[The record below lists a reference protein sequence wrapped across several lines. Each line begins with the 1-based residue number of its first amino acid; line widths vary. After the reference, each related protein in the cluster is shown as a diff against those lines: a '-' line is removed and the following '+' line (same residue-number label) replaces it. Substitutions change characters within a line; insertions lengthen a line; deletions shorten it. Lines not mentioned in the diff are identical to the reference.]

1 MARRHIS
8 PQIARLAPSL
18 GGALIQKC
26 RFDALRPSTSNL
38 RPRYA
43 HELTTMVELSAD
55 DHQWLYGIRYLEPHE
70 RDGLCYIAAGIDF
83 VSRTTRE

>member
-18 GGALIQKC
+18 GRALILQC
-26 RFDALRPSTSNL
+26 RFNALCPSTGNL

-43 HELTTMVELSAD
+43 HELTTMVELGAD
-55 DHQWLYGIRYLEPHE
+55 DHQWLYGIRHLESHE